1 MNWGIFYFTN
11 KKLLFK
17 VLTPSLNSSFRN
29 SDHFQF
35 YLLREIKQTKQAT
48 HYLFTPD
55 PKDEVNSNDNNEPV
69 FNPPTNQ
76 IKFIIFYFLVVID
89 A

>member
-55 PKDEVNSNDNNEPV
+55 PKDEVNSNDNEPV
-69 FNPPTNQ
+69 FNPPTDQ